1 MGEDQFAQTALVK
14 AVQGAIAVQPQQSG
28 DLRVATPGGV
38 FQVRWDDNASASA
51 LGQLAFF
58 GEFLEV
64 SQLFDRW
71 VESCP
76 LEYTSPNAPEVR
88 DVLGTWLLSILDGQ
102 RRYAHINGL
111 RGDAVAP
118 QILAMTRIISDESLR
133 RALKA
138 LAPSIDKNCTE
149 DERIKRQAQLDTST
163 AWMDTVLRES
173 TFAALGTDWILDCD
187 TTVKLLYGNQDG
199 AEIGYNPTKPGR
211 PSHNI
216 HTYWV
221 ANLRLVLDAEVK
233 GGKTQP
239 AKYSLPGL
247 MRLLLALPPEKRPQ
261 LVRGDSAFGNEP
273 VMAELEAIG
282 QAYLTKLRQT
292 AGVKRLIERNWS
304 RQDWQDVGQGSE
316 AVEAQLKLS
325 GWSRARRVV
334 VVRSP
339 VKTNSKVSPGI
350 KTLTSAVED
359 VTNKKAKRQ
368 KNLDFENTEPVK
380 RWDYAVLVTNANY
393 ELTAISQLY
402 RDRADCENGFD
413 ELKNQWGWGGYTT
426 QDLERCNL
434 CARAVALIYNWW
446 SWYVRLA
453 HPATRL
459 EAITSRPLLLAGV
472 ARLTEHA
479 GQSRILLT
487 LTHAAGDLIK
497 SMVTNVRK
505 GLDTILATA
514 PQLTKRER
522 WAALVRYIVE
532 RILAAKPKKSD
543 QPTLIP
549 SNFSPPLIPAT
560 G

>member
-1 MGEDQFAQTALVK
+1 MGEEKFEQTALVK
-14 AVQGAIAVQPQQSG
+14 AVEGAIAVQPQQSG

-38 FQVRWDDNASASA
+38 FQVRWDENASASA

-64 SQLFDRW
+64 SGLFQRW

-138 LAPSIDKNCTE
+138 LAPSVSKNCTE
-149 DERIKRQAQLDTST
+149 DEQLKRQAQLDKST
-163 AWMDTVLRES
+163 AWMDAALRES
-173 TFAALGTDWILDCD
+173 TYDALSTDWILDCD

-247 MRLLLALPPEKRPQ
+247 MRLLKALPPEKRPQ
-261 LVRGDSAFGNEP
+261 LVRGDSAFGNDP
-273 VMAELEAIG
+273 VMTALEAIC
-282 QAYLTKLRQT
+282 QMYLTKLRQT

-316 AVEAQLKLS
+316 AVEAQLKLA
-325 GWSRARRVV
+325 GWAHARRVV

-339 VKTNSKVSPGI
+339 
-350 KTLTSAVED
+350 L
-359 VTNKKAKRQ
+359 KAKPAAVQGLAGKKYKRQ
-368 KNLDFENTEPVK
+368 ENFDFEDTDPLK
-380 RWDYAVLVTNANY
+380 RWDYAVLVTNSNY
-393 ELTAISQLY
+393 ELKAIGQLY

-434 CARAVALIYNWW
+434 SARAVALTYNWW

-453 HPATRL
+453 HPSTRL

-472 ARLTEHA
+472 ARLTQHA
-479 GQSRILLT
+479 GQSRLLLT

-514 PQLTKRER
+514 PQLTTRER
-522 WAALVRYIVE
+522 WTSLVRYIVE
-532 RILAAKPKKSD
+532 KIIDAKPKNYV
-543 QPTLIP
+543 QPTLMQ
-549 SNFSPPLIPAT
+549 SNCSQPILPAT

>member
-1 MGEDQFAQTALVK
+1 MGEEKFAQTALVK
-14 AVQGAIAVQPQQSG
+14 AVQGAIAVLPQQSA

-38 FQVRWDDNASASA
+38 FQVRWDENGSASA

-64 SQLFDRW
+64 AQLFERW
-71 VESCP
+71 VKSCP

-118 QILAMTRIISDESLR
+118 QILGMSRIISDESLR

-138 LAPSIDKNCTE
+138 LAPSIGKNCTE
-149 DERIKRQAQLDTST
+149 DERLKRQSQLDKST
-163 AWMDTVLRES
+163 AWMDAALRES
-173 TFAALGTDWILDCD
+173 TFEALGTDWILDCD
-187 TTVKLLYGNQDG
+187 VTVKLLFGHQDG

-233 GGKTQP
+233 GGKTHP

-247 MRLLLALPPEKRPQ
+247 MRLLKALPPEKRPK
-261 LVRGDSAFGNEP
+261 LVRGDIAFGNDP
-273 VMAELEAIG
+273 VMTELESID
-282 QAYLTKLRQT
+282 QMYLTKLRQT
-292 AGVKRLIERNWS
+292 TGVKRLIESNWS

-316 AVEAQLKLS
+316 AVEAQLKLQ
-325 GWSRARRVV
+325 GWSHARRVV

-339 VKTNSKVSPGI
+339 AKEKPVTLEAVKG
-350 KTLTSAVED
+350 
-359 VTNKKAKRQ
+359 KKAKHQ
-368 KNLDFENTEPVK
+368 QNLDLNDTDPVK
-380 RWDYAVLVTNANY
+380 RWDYCVLVTNSHY
-393 ELTAISQLY
+393 ETKAIGQLY

-453 HPATRL
+453 NPATRL

-479 GQSRILLT
+479 GQSRLLLT
-487 LTHAAGDLIK
+487 LTHTAGDLIK
-497 SMVTNVRK
+497 SMVANVRK

-514 PQLTKRER
+514 PQLTKPER
-522 WAALVRYIVE
+522 WKALVRYIVE
-532 RILAAKPKKSD
+532 KIISTKPKNYV
-543 QPTLIP
+543 QPTLMP
-549 SNFSPPLIPAT
+549 SNLSQPLIPAT

>member
-1 MGEDQFAQTALVK
+1 MGEEKFEQTALVK
-14 AVQGAIAVQPQQSG
+14 AVEGAIAVQPQQSG

-38 FQVRWDDNASASA
+38 FQVRWDENASASA

-64 SQLFDRW
+64 SGLFEHW
-71 VESCP
+71 VKSCP
-76 LEYTSPNAPEVR
+76 LHYTSPNAPEVR

-138 LAPSIDKNCTE
+138 LAPSVSKNCTE
-149 DERIKRQAQLDTST
+149 DEQLKRQAQLDKST
-163 AWMDTVLRES
+163 DWMDAALRES
-173 TFAALGTDWILDCD
+173 TYDALSTDWILDCD

-247 MRLLLALPPEKRPQ
+247 MRLLKALPPEKRPQ
-261 LVRGDSAFGNEP
+261 LVRGDTAFGNDP
-273 VMAELEAIG
+273 VMVELESIG
-282 QAYLTKLRQT
+282 QKYLTKLRQT

-316 AVEAQLKLS
+316 AVEAQLKLA
-325 GWSRARRVV
+325 GWAHARRVV

-339 VKTNSKVSPGI
+339 
-350 KTLTSAVED
+350 L
-359 VTNKKAKRQ
+359 KAKPAAVQGLAGKKSKRQ
-368 KNLDFENTEPVK
+368 ENFDFEDTDPLK
-380 RWDYAVLVTNANY
+380 RWDYAVLVTNSNY
-393 ELTAISQLY
+393 ELKAIGQLY

-434 CARAVALIYNWW
+434 SARAVALTYNWW

-453 HPATRL
+453 HPSTRL

-472 ARLTEHA
+472 ARLTQHA
-479 GQSRILLT
+479 GQSRLLLT

-497 SMVTNVRK
+497 SMVANVRK

-522 WAALVRYIVE
+522 WTALVRYIVE
-532 RILAAKPKKSD
+532 KIIDAKPKNYV
-543 QPTLIP
+543 QPTLMQ
-549 SNFSPPLIPAT
+549 SNCSQPILPAT

>member
-1 MGEDQFAQTALVK
+1 MGEEKFAQTALVQ
-14 AVQGAIAVQPQQSG
+14 AVQGAIAVLPQPSA

-38 FQVRWDDNASASA
+38 FQVRWDENGSASA

-64 SQLFDRW
+64 AQLFERW
-71 VESCP
+71 VKSCP

-118 QILAMTRIISDESLR
+118 QILGMTRIISDESLR

-138 LAPSIDKNCTE
+138 LAPSVGKNCTE
-149 DERIKRQAQLDTST
+149 EERQSAQAQLDKST
-163 AWMDTVLRES
+163 AWMDAALRES
-173 TFAALGTDWILDCD
+173 TLEALSTDWILDVD
-187 TTVKLLYGNQDG
+187 TTVKLLFGHQDG

-216 HTYWV
+216 HTYWI

-233 GGKTQP
+233 GGKTHP

-247 MRLLLALPPEKRPQ
+247 IRLLKALPLQKRPK
-261 LVRGDSAFGNEP
+261 LVRGDSAFGNDP
-273 VMAELEAIG
+273 VMTELESIG
-282 QAYLTKLRQT
+282 QMYLTKLRQT

-316 AVEAQLKLS
+316 AVEAQLKLA
-325 GWSRARRVV
+325 GWSHARRVV
-334 VVRSP
+334 VVRSAP
-339 VKTNSKVSPGI
+339 KAKPTTEQS
-350 KTLTSAVED
+350 
-359 VTNKKAKRQ
+359 VTGKKAKRQ
-368 KNLDFENTEPVK
+368 QDLHFDDTDPVK
-380 RWDYAVLVTNANY
+380 RWDYAVLVTNSNY
-393 ELTAISQLY
+393 EIKAIGQLY

-453 HPATRL
+453 NPATRL

-479 GQSRILLT
+479 GQSRLLLT

-497 SMVTNVRK
+497 SMVINVRK

-514 PQLTKRER
+514 PQLTKPER
-522 WAALVRYIVE
+522 WKALVRYIVE
-532 RILAAKPKKSD
+532 KILAAKPKSYV
-543 QPTLIP
+543 QPALMP
-549 SNFSPPLIPAT
+549 SNFSQPLIPAT